1 MARKDFMNNTLRVSF
16 ESPQSGWM
24 SFGLEA
30 GAESLSTVASHEP
43 YNSLRDLIEVLSAV
57 LSEEADSKQSV
68 RWNCE
73 PDELDF
79 NLTTEDQRTQF
90 SVVHYPDH
98 HRRQDESRVVFS
110 LHGSKLEVC
119 LPFWKALRDLHRRIS
134 TDEFT
139 KNWRREFPQREMQ
152 RFTKIVRNAKRKLR
166 R

>member
-1 MARKDFMNNTLRVSF
+1 
-16 ESPQSGWM
+16 M
-24 SFGLEA
+24 SLGLEA

-43 YNSLRDLIEVLSAV
+43 YDSLRDLIEALCAA
-57 LSEEADSKQSV
+57 LAEEGASRFSV

-79 NLTTEDQRTQF
+79 HLMTEGQRAQF
-90 SVVHYPDH
+90 IAVHYTDH
-98 HRRQDESRVVFS
+98 HRRPEASRILFS
-110 LHGSKLEVC
+110 LHGSKLDLCV
-119 LPFWKALRDLHRRIS
+119 PFWKALRDLHRRIS

-152 RFTKIVRNAKRKLR
+152 RLTKIIRKVRRELR